1 MRWQHLV
8 CLPSRP
14 SMSIHRHQ
22 LVWARVGR
30 GRSGCMHRNL
40 LRLLVGRLWRL
51 RLVRLRVRR
60 RLWRFCTLIASG
72 SPAAPTSCGRCR
84 RTQHLQVD
92 RRRFAV
98 RVQSLVAFAHQL
110 GIVCATLMS
119 ATGRMP
125 LGENDIRKPHAL
137 HNVRAPSGPRRH
149 SGVSRMLHEWH
160 FPGGVARWT

>member
-14 SMSIHRHQ
+14 SMSIHRHK

-92 RRRFAV
+92 WRRFAV

-110 GIVCATLMS
+110 RIVCATPKS
-119 ATGRMP
+119 ATGRVCHW
-125 LGENDIRKPHAL
+125 EKTTYA
-137 HNVRAPSGPRRH
+137 
-149 SGVSRMLHEWH
+149 SRMRCTTFAHRQV
-160 FPGGVARWT
+160 PVATQESHGCYMSGIFRAG